1 MISLYTTA
9 FNIDKLDVD
18 FDEVFSNWLYYAD
31 EIVIATL
38 RCQHEEVRD
47 KVIKSKFYNPKKI
60 GVVSRHLEI
69 QTDLYWDGKLKDAAL
84 KNCRHD
90 IALQIDLDERIS
102 GNKNTLTG
110 LAQEILKQQFSC
122 SVMIPTIDLYEDLD
136 HMINIGYKWYLHTRQ
151 GTSRGSV
158 HWAKKEDGSFDPEKS
173 DTCELID
180 ENGNLIPCIG
190 KVPLGDE
197 DDPKIIHL
205 GYLNLEKR
213 NKLNKEFWAE
223 IWDFRKTGIRKNDFQ
238 ATDIKS
244 GDPRKQ
250 LHNLPQPLWPKL

>member
-1 MISLYTTA
+1 MISLYTTL
-9 FNIDKLDVD
+9 FNVSRLNVD
-18 FDEVFSNWLYYAD
+18 FDDVFSNWLYYCD
-31 EIVIATL
+31 EIVISTFTKEAA
-38 RCQHEEVRD
+38 EVKRE
-47 KVIKSKFYNPKKI
+47 ISKSKFYNPKKI
-60 GVVSRHLEI
+60 GVVSSHLEI

-102 GNKNTLTG
+102 GKP
-110 LAQEILKQQFSC
+110 ILFHYLCNHILSHSSPC
-122 SVMIPTIDLYEDLD
+122 SVMLPTIDLYEDLD
-136 HMINIGYKWYLHTRQ
+136 HYINIGYKWYLHRKK
-151 GTSRGSV
+151 GTHRGSV

-190 KVPLGDE
+190 KVPLGDK

-205 GYLNLEKR
+205 GYLDLEKR

-238 ATDIKS
+238 APDIES

-250 LHNLPQPLWPKL
+250 PHNLPQPLWPTL